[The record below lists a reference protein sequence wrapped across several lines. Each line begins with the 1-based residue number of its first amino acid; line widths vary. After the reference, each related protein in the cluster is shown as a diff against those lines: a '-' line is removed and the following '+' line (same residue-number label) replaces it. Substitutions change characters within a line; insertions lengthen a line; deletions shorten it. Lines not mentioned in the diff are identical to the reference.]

1 MTGGSKNKA
10 AKAASKHHHHQHHHA
25 SSTKNP
31 NVVKAESQ
39 SIPSKP
45 TDDQAHSTGK
55 LSSVT
60 AKVEK
65 PKATPTPTQAP
76 TPNSAAPVKQSKPGS
91 RANPPPSVPLPVIPT
106 DSAAAAAAKSEGSAK
121 PSLTGAATTKLAT
134 TTQQPEPTPQ
144 TYGKTQTDSNGLQKS
159 SSPSS
164 SNNHGRLPD
173 AGHKMGQGSV
183 GSRANVGL
191 PKGEESGNVK
201 TLLNE
206 NGVDASEQ
214 SSSIDTAAS
223 AGSGSAVVSS
233 SWIQIAKE
241 PAELAPDSMSSS
253 THNHQNQKQSAHP
266 QVDMSEVESHLA
278 PIASSSPVLAA
289 ATLTG
294 HATHV
299 LPSRLSRGPSGA
311 ATPERF
317 VHSYDKYFSTSLT
330 KLSAGDW
337 SGARSPLR
345 RIDSSPESLAAQQH
359 AGEPGSPENSENLT
373 PLLLRTGSRM
383 WEDIQET
390 KGQGWLSARQS
401 STNLYE
407 LVKEVDSSDED
418 EYSRIRNM
426 HNPRSTLNLQ
436 EDEEYNPLS
445 VEIDKGFLE
454 AEHPETITVHENPE
468 EISEADPGSGLS
480 TYFKPSHNMIL
491 EGVDWLL
498 GVGQEAQAFLAA
510 HPDDPAL
517 ARVEKIQR
525 VPHTD
530 NSITGILA
538 LGILSFAI

>member
-1 MTGGSKNKA
+1 MAGGSKNKA
-10 AKAASKHHHHQHHHA
+10 AKAASKHHLPA
-25 SSTKNP
+25 SPTKNA
-31 NVVKAESQ
+31 NGAKAESQ
-39 SIPSKP
+39 SIPNNPASIVN
-45 TDDQAHSTGK
+45 STP
-55 LSSVT
+55 
-60 AKVEK
+60 A
-65 PKATPTPTQAP
+65 
-76 TPNSAAPVKQSKPGS
+76 KQSKS
-91 RANPPPSVPLPVIPT
+91 TRANPPAVPLPDVPT
-106 DSAAAAAAKSEGSAK
+106 DSAAGKSEGSAK
-121 PSLTGAATTKLAT
+121 VSLTATTKLTAT
-134 TTQQPEPTPQ
+134 HSTASTPQ
-144 TYGKTQTDSNGLQKS
+144 TTAKASSDPAGSQK
-159 SSPSS
+159 PSLV
-164 SNNHGRLPD
+164 NNHTHGGRLPD
-173 AGHKMGQGSV
+173 AGQKKMGQGSA

-201 TLLNE
+201 TLANE
-206 NGVDASEQ
+206 NGVDKSEQ
-214 SSSIDTAAS
+214 SSFIDAS
-223 AGSGSAVVSS
+223 VISP

-241 PAELAPDSMSSS
+241 PAELAPDSMSMSS
-253 THNHQNQKQSAHP
+253 HHQHQKQTHPSATSA
-266 QVDMSEVESHLA
+266 QVDMSEAESHLA

-289 ATLTG
+289 TTLAG
-294 HATHV
+294 HGTHV

-337 SGARSPLR
+337 NGARSPLR
-345 RIDSSPESLAAQQH
+345 RIDSSPERLAALQH

-407 LVKEVDSSDED
+407 LHKEVDSSDED

-426 HNPRSTLNLQ
+426 HNPRSMLNLQ
-436 EDEEYNPLS
+436 EDEEYNPLA

-454 AEHPETITVHENPE
+454 AEHPETITIHENPE
-468 EISEADPGSGLS
+468 EVSEADPGSGLY

-491 EGVDWLL
+491 EAVDWLL

-517 ARVEKIQR
+517 ARVDKIQR